1 MNEERTI
8 MDRVAK
14 AIELAGSFAA
24 TQNRDVY
31 NTMKV
36 ELEELHRA
44 LYTASKDELLESKDL
59 MEAQMNEA
67 KEAGNMLVATLLDA
81 EIDYA
86 DVVLAEIYGL

>member
-14 AIELAGSFAA
+14 VIELAESFAA

>member
-14 AIELAGSFAA
+14 VIELAESFAA

-36 ELEELHRA
+36 ELEELHSA
-44 LYTASKDELLESKDL
+44 LYTAIKDELLEAKDL